1 MQASLKHLFLLALVL
16 GAAALQAD
24 IGKAWKAAHKGN
36 FSSMSVGVF
45 EASFPKIYQAPGPP
59 PTVEGE
65 TPEIIKVTP
74 EELERFKEDVVR
86 TAKELK
92 EAEAK
97 VKKLEEEYDEESL
110 EYAEQRLKQAQS
122 RSREAQK
129 KLEAATRYVESLKEK
144 KAAKAAKVVVTET
157 HPEEFAKFFHLKNV
171 LEKAGYNLNKMDVL
185 DSPSLTNVFPYPD
198 ASFKLYIVTD
208 KTLFKKLKGR
218 DPLIMP
224 AKNIYVGD
232 GREILAY
239 LDHTMTNFFL
249 EALSYSV
256 CDLAFR
262 EMLETL
268 GNEGPG
274 DVVRIGYC
282 GLISELDA
290 TMALDKTFK
299 LARLDE
305 SKLFT
310 ISHLIDPGSM
320 KDQEQCLYFLRQAKA
335 FTKPLMTD
343 NAQFK
348 RFVWNARGGNSGM
361 RANFDNIKLSRTWGD
376 GYDTFLAKLNEEC
389 FLPLTQ

>member
-74 EELERFKEDVVR
+74 EEFERCKEDAVR

-97 VKKLEEEYDEESL
+97 VQKLKEEYDEESL
-110 EYAEQRLKQAQS
+110 EYAEQRLKQAQG

-144 KAAKAAKVVVTET
+144 KAAKAAKAVVTET

-185 DSPSLTNVFPYPD
+185 DNSSLTNVFPYPD

-208 KTLFKKLKGR
+208 KALYKKLKGR
-218 DPLIMP
+218 DPMITP
-224 AKNIYVGD
+224 AKNIYVG

-282 GLISELDA
+282 GLISQLDA
-290 TMALDKTFK
+290 TMTLDKNCK
-299 LARLDE
+299 LERLDE
-305 SKLFT
+305 SKLFSV
-310 ISHLIDPGSM
+310 SHMIDPGSM
-320 KDQEQCLYFLRQAKA
+320 KDQEQCLYYLRQAKA

>member
-1 MQASLKHLFLLALVL
+1 MQAGLKHLFLLALVL
-16 GAAALQAD
+16 GAAALRAD

-45 EASFPKIYQAPGPP
+45 EAFFPKIYQAPGPP
-59 PTVEGE
+59 PAVEGE

-74 EELERFKEDVVR
+74 EEFERCKEDAIR

-97 VKKLEEEYDEESL
+97 VQKLKEEYDEESL
-110 EYAEQRLKQAQS
+110 EYAEQRLKQAQG

-144 KAAKAAKVVVTET
+144 KAAKAAKAVVAET
-157 HPEEFAKFFHLKNV
+157 HPEKFAVYFHLKNV
-171 LEKAGYNLNKMDVL
+171 LEKAGYDLNKMDVL
-185 DSPSLTNVFPYPD
+185 DNSSLTNVFPYPD

-208 KTLFKKLKGR
+208 KALYKKLKGR
-218 DPLIMP
+218 DPMITP
-224 AKNIYVGD
+224 AKNIYVG

-249 EALSYSV
+249 EALSFSI

-282 GLISELDA
+282 GLISQLDA
-290 TMALDKTFK
+290 TMTLDKNCK
-299 LARLDE
+299 LERLDE
-305 SKLFT
+305 SKLFSV
-310 ISHLIDPGSM
+310 SHMIDPGSM

>member
-1 MQASLKHLFLLALVL
+1 MQAGLKHLFLLALVL
-16 GAAALQAD
+16 GAAALRAD

-45 EASFPKIYQAPGPP
+45 DAFFPNIYQAPGPP
-59 PTVEGE
+59 PAVEGE

-74 EELERFKEDVVR
+74 EEFERFKEDVVR

-110 EYAEQRLKQAQS
+110 EYAEQRLKQAQG
-122 RSREAQK
+122 RSKEAQK

-144 KAAKAAKVVVTET
+144 KEAKAAKAVVAET
-157 HPEEFAKFFHLKNV
+157 HPEKFAVYFHLKNV
-171 LEKAGYNLNKMDVL
+171 LEKAGYDLNKMDVL
-185 DSPSLTNVFPYPD
+185 DNPSLTNVFPYPD

-208 KTLFKKLKGR
+208 KALFKKLKGR
-218 DPLIMP
+218 DPMITP
-224 AKNIYVGD
+224 AKNIYVG

-249 EALSYSV
+249 EALSFSI

-282 GLISELDA
+282 GLISQLDA
-290 TMALDKTFK
+290 TTTLDKNCK
-299 LARLDE
+299 LERLDE
-305 SKLFT
+305 SKLFSV
-310 ISHLIDPGSM
+310 SHLIDPGSM

-376 GYDTFLAKLNEEC
+376 GYDTFLAKLTEEC